1 MATSSSHP
9 LRDRLP
15 TYVPNADWHS
25 DHTKASFASAATY
38 HHLKQSSSILR
49 TSVLFLKI
57 AFSTPPDPRK
67 KNNFKRT
74 MMTLTL
80 RSTCVAGFVCAGIG

>member
-1 MATSSSHP
+1 MSTSSSHAV
-9 LRDRLP
+9 RDRLP

-25 DHTKASFASAATY
+25 DYTKASFASAATY
-38 HHLKQSSSILR
+38 HHLNKLPQLYAQ
-49 TSVLFLKI
+49 LF
-57 AFSTPPDPRK
+57 FFEDGFFYPT
-67 KNNFKRT
+67 FKRT